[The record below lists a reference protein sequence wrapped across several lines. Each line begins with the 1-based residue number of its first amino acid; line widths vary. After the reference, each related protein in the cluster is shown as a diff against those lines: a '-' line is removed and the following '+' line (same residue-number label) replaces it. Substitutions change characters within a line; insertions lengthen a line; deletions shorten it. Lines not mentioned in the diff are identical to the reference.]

1 MAVQAETQ
9 NLRIEIRVHEER
21 CVGCGNCTA
30 VCPVNN
36 TVTMRIESGKLKS
49 GFVCEGC
56 GLCVKVCPFNALEL
70 IVEELETGEVGAEA
84 EAGAG
89 EVREVIEET
98 GKAGKEGKEEVIEEE
113 KERAEEKVK
122 SAESGK
128 LRRFPDYVS
137 EWFSTGLLRRM
148 FEAGGEVN
156 IPEVIKKFEK
166 AGDSFSLLYMEVIA
180 RKLCSLCGACIS
192 ACSEGVLEI
201 TVDGRLSYPHLV
213 EECRNCASCLLK
225 CPKTDYFRLE
235 ESEDELGNYI
245 DIISARRAGGG
256 DEKKAGAAT
265 ALLRYAMEKGIID
278 CAIVVGD
285 EPVIVTKPEKL
296 EECSGIKFVVAPTL
310 SLLREAV
317 RKGYSRIAIVGVPCQ
332 AKAAR
337 KMKMLGND
345 EIKLIMGVF
354 CPRGKHPE
362 KEAIACRVCR
372 DMSAEFADISFG
384 NAGSQRGWRTVIT
397 RTEVGRQI
405 VEGALNEGL
414 IRVGKVDLEKLRQ
427 MAARKKFSSKASSGS
442 AGGSASK
449 QAAGGKSES

>member
-1 MAVQAETQ
+1 MATQLETQ
-9 NLRIEIRVHEER
+9 AVRIKIKVHEER

-70 IVEELETGEVGAEA
+70 VVEELEDPEFGESEF
-84 EAGAG
+84 EQP
-89 EVREVIEET
+89 EVREE
-98 GKAGKEGKEEVIEEE
+98 AEGKVKDVKDE
-113 KERAEEKVK
+113 KEKKPEIKPQVE
-122 SAESGK
+122 GK
-128 LRRFPDYVS
+128 LKRFPDYVS

-148 FEAGGEVN
+148 FEAKGDVN

-180 RKLCSLCGACIS
+180 RKLCSLCGACVS

-213 EECRNCASCLLK
+213 EECKNCASCLLK
-225 CPKTDYFRLE
+225 CPKTDYFKLE

-245 DIISARRAGGG
+245 DIISARRTGGG

-296 EECSGIKFVVAPTL
+296 EECAGIKFVVAPTL
-310 SLLREAV
+310 SLLKEAV
-317 RKGYSRIAIVGVPCQ
+317 KRGYRKIAVVGVPCQ
-332 AKAAR
+332 VKAAR

-345 EIKLIMGVF
+345 EIKLIIGVF

-362 KEAIACRVCR
+362 KEAIACRVCK

-384 NAGSQRGWRTVIT
+384 NAGSQKGWRTIIT
-397 RTEVGRQI
+397 RTEIGKQI
-405 VEGALNEGL
+405 VDGALSEGL

-427 MAARKKFSSKASSGS
+427 MAARKKFGSGKNGSKG
-442 AGGSASK
+442 
-449 QAAGGKSES
+449 

>member
-1 MAVQAETQ
+1 MATQ
-9 NLRIEIRVHEER
+9 LESVRIEIKVHEDR

-36 TVTMRIESGKLKS
+36 TVTMRIESGKLRS

-70 IVEELETGEVGAEA
+70 VVEEVEVAEVK
-84 EAGAG
+84 E
-89 EVREVIEET
+89 REEI
-98 GKAGKEGKEEVIEEE
+98 KEKEERIEKERVDRVEEE
-113 KERAEEKVK
+113 KGEKTI
-122 SAESGK
+122 

-166 AGDSFSLLYMEVIA
+166 AGDSFSLLYSEVIA

-201 TVDGRLSYPHLV
+201 TVEGRLSYPHLV
-213 EECRNCASCLLK
+213 EECKNCASCLLK

-235 ESEDELGNYI
+235 ESKSELGSYME
-245 DIISARRAGGG
+245 IISARRAGG
-256 DEKKAGAAT
+256 ESRQAGAAT
-265 ALLRYAMEKGIID
+265 ALLRYAMEEGIID
-278 CAIVVGD
+278 CAIVVGE
-285 EPVIVTKPEKL
+285 EPTIVTKPEKL
-296 EECSGIKFVVAPTL
+296 EECAGIKFVVAPTL
-310 SLLREAV
+310 SLLKEAV
-317 RKGYSRIAIVGVPCQ
+317 KKGYRKIAVVGVPCQ

-337 KMKMLGND
+337 KMQMLGND

-362 KEAIACRVCR
+362 KEAMACRVCR
-372 DMSAEFADISFG
+372 DMTAEFADISFG
-384 NAGSQRGWRTVIT
+384 NTGSQKGWRTIVI
-397 RTEVGRQI
+397 RTDIGKRI
-405 VEGALNEGL
+405 VDGAVSSGL
-414 IRVGKVDLEKLRQ
+414 LRVGKVDIEKLRQ
-427 MAARKKFSSKASSGS
+427 MAARKKFK
-442 AGGSASK
+442 K
-449 QAAGGKSES
+449 VVE

>member
-1 MAVQAETQ
+1 LAVATQ
-9 NLRIEIRVHEER
+9 EVRIEIKVHEER
-21 CVGCGNCTA
+21 CVGCGNCAA

-36 TVTMRIESGKLKS
+36 TVTMRIESGKLRS
-49 GFVCEGC
+49 GFICEGC

-70 IVEELETGEVGAEA
+70 VVHDLDSQVDFTHTRTQETLKPPESKAEKEVEEEEEGEVAEA
-84 EAGAG
+84 EGAIKKDVVKKEKG
-89 EVREVIEET
+89 ET
-98 GKAGKEGKEEVIEEE
+98 E
-113 KERAEEKVK
+113 KK
-122 SAESGK
+122 SGI
-128 LRRFPDYVS
+128 RRFPDYVS

-166 AGDSFSLLYMEVIA
+166 AGDSFSLLYMEVIG
-180 RKLCSLCGACIS
+180 RKLCSLCGACVS

-225 CPKTDYFRLE
+225 CPKTDYFPLS
-235 ESEDELGNYI
+235 ESEDELGKYL
-245 DIISARRAGGG
+245 DIISAKRTGGK

-265 ALLRYAMEKGIID
+265 ALLKYAMEKGIID

-296 EECSGIKFVVAPTL
+296 EECAGIKFVVAPTL

-317 RKGYSRIAIVGVPCQ
+317 RKGYRKIAVVGVPCQ

-362 KEAIACRVCR
+362 KEAMACRVCR

-384 NAGSQRGWRTVIT
+384 NAGSQRGWRTVIV
-397 RTEVGRQI
+397 RNEVGKEI
-405 VEGALNEGL
+405 VDGALSEGL
-414 IRVGKVDLEKLRQ
+414 IRVGKVDLEKLKQ
-427 MAARKKFSSKASSGS
+427 MAARKKFGS
-442 AGGSASK
+442 AKLEAK
-449 QAAGGKSES
+449 LEAKA